1 MLFISADSG
10 CSPFAVYFFV
20 INVELSHVRAGL
32 SELRMLRPNKV
43 NFDVGLWKI
52 SQNFISLFGHIQ

>member
-1 MLFISADSG
+1 M
-10 CSPFAVYFFV
+10 